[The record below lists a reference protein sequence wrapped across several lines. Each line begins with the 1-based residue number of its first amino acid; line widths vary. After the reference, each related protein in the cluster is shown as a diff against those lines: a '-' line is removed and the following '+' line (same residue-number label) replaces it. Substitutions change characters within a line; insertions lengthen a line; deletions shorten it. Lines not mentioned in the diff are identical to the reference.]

1 MAQVVMMKNPETGV
15 VKKGFYGF
23 SWTSLFF
30 GGFPAIFRGQIGL
43 GLIVILVTFV
53 TVGIGGI
60 IWAFIYNKRYT
71 TGLLEKGYIFADS
84 EGKNDA
90 ARAKLG
96 VAATAHNEIT
106 KKLAQ

>member
-1 MAQVVMMKNPETGV
+1 MAQVVMMKNPATGV

-23 SWTSLFF
+23 SWTTFFF

-43 GLIVILVTFV
+43 GLIVCLVGLV
-53 TVGIGGI
+53 TVGIGSF

-71 TGLLEKGYIFADS
+71 TDLLEKGYIFADS

-96 VAATAHNEIT
+96 VATTAQNKILT
-106 KKLAQ
+106 Q